1 MIKNIFLNFI
11 NKNKHKK
18 KIENIYKKSF
28 KKKNVK
34 GIFTHKNDTFVVYD
48 KNKKIFRKFSLN
60 ENGKMK
66 IENDYEGLKWYCL
79 RNKIK
84 LKKIISNFKV
94 EKNLT
99 YLDTF
104 CIDGKKVKFWHPL
117 SKNYDYIK
125 RSLDHYFKI
134 FSNSKK
140 NQSKV
145 NKFHGDLTLEN
156 IIFNKK
162 KIFFIDWEFFNA
174 NKKTWGHDAAYL
186 VLSSIT
192 APYLVNN
199 NFSDKDKNLFLKLWK
214 ILIKKSINRKLT
226 QNPFEYFIK
235 SIKSDKLLNR
245 SSRISKKKFFPLV
258 TPLSFQREI
267 KYLINKGS
275 L

>member
-11 NKNKHKK
+11 NKNKQKK
-18 KIENIYKKSF
+18 KIENIYEKKF
-28 KKKNVK
+28 KKKNVR

-66 IENDYEGLKWYCL
+66 IKNDYEGLKWYCL

-84 LKKIISNFKV
+84 LKKIISNLGV
-94 EKNLT
+94 ENNLT

-104 CIDGKKVKFWHPL
+104 SIDGKKVKFWHPL

-134 FSNSKK
+134 FSNSEK
-140 NQSKV
+140 NQSKI
-145 NKFHGDLTLEN
+145 NKSHGDLTLEN
-156 IIFNKK
+156 IIFNKN
-162 KIFFIDWEFFNA
+162 KIFFIDWEFFNK
-174 NKKTWGHDAAYL
+174 NKKTWGYDAAYL

-199 NFSDKDKNLFLKLWK
+199 NFSAKDKNLFLKLWK
-214 ILIKKSINRKLT
+214 ILIKKSIDSKLT

-235 SIKSDKLLNR
+235 SIKTDKLLNR

-267 KYLINKGS
+267 KQLINKGCP
-275 L
+275 